1 MKLMLKVG
9 DATGES
15 SVKDP
20 SISVVAPTVG
30 ACVTTTFTPTKG
42 TPFASRTT
50 PFTTCCAM
58 AYGRIPNNK
67 AAASSHLFHVKLF
80 LMIRFLEKV
89 GKNG

>member
-1 MKLMLKVG
+1 
-9 DATGES
+9 
-15 SVKDP
+15 
-20 SISVVAPTVG
+20 
-30 ACVTTTFTPTKG
+30 
-42 TPFASRTT
+42 
-50 PFTTCCAM
+50 M